1 MKKSKILRTLITLF
15 SCLFITPF
23 FTRWGGVLA
32 EAAVPLPQQQ
42 AASYGESEPMTE
54 VNPGIIA
61 NSQEAEIGAVKDLV
75 LDLETGRIA
84 YAVGV
89 FDRIGE
95 LRNRVF
101 VLPWGTVKV
110 DPEMSTFTLS
120 EDKTVLAGAPSFAL
134 DTWTNLRTSQW
145 IGIVTAYW
153 KKKLGPDFAAAGFSD
168 SALSK
173 ASDLVGLTIKDLAGK
188 DVGTIKE
195 LLLGPET
202 GAIAYTVLSVQDIEN
217 SNRMVFFAL
226 PWDLVQVNP
235 VQRAFVADID
245 KKMLS
250 ESRHVSR
257 ERRGNNSS
265 AGSLDHSGAQTQS
278 R

>member
-1 MKKSKILRTLITLF
+1 MKKSTTLRTLITLF
-15 SCLFITPF
+15 SCLFIAPF

-42 AASYGESEPMTE
+42 SASCGESEPMTE
-54 VNPGIIA
+54 VNPGMIV
-61 NSQEAEIGAVKDLV
+61 NPQGAEIGAVKDLV
-75 LDLETGRIA
+75 FDLEAGRIA

-89 FDRIGE
+89 FDQIGE

-134 DTWTNLRTSQW
+134 DTWTNLPTSQW
-145 IGIVTAYW
+145 TGIVTAYW
-153 KKKLGPDFAAAGFSD
+153 KKKLGPDFAAAGASA

-173 ASDLVGLTIKDLAGK
+173 ASDLVGMTIKDLAGK
-188 DVGTIKE
+188 DVGTIEE
-195 LLLGPET
+195 LILDPET
-202 GAIAYTVLSVQDIEN
+202 GAIAYTVLSVQDIER
-217 SNRMVFFAL
+217 SNRKVFFAL
-226 PWDLVQVNP
+226 PWDMVQVNP
-235 VQRAFVADID
+235 VQHTFVVDID

-250 ESRHVSR
+250 ESLDVSR
-257 ERRGNNSS
+257 ERLGNNSS
-265 AGSLDHSGAQTQS
+265 AGSRDRSGAQTQS
-278 R
+278 Y

>member
-195 LLLGPET
+195 LLLDPET

>member
-1 MKKSKILRTLITLF
+1 
-15 SCLFITPF
+15 
-23 FTRWGGVLA
+23 
-32 EAAVPLPQQQ
+32 
-42 AASYGESEPMTE
+42 MTDE
-54 VNPGIIA
+54 NPVMIA
-61 NSQEAEIGAVKDLV
+61 NPKGAEIGAVKDLV

-89 FDRIGE
+89 FDQIGV

-110 DPEMSTFTLS
+110 DLEMSTFTLS

-145 IGIVTAYW
+145 TGIVTAYW
-153 KKKLGPDFAAAGFSD
+153 KKKLGPDFAAANGSV

-173 ASDLVGLTIKDLAGK
+173 ASDLIGITIKDLAGK
-188 DVGTIKE
+188 DVGTIEE
-195 LLLGPET
+195 LVLDPET
-202 GAIAYTVLSVQDIEN
+202 GAIAYTVLSVQDMER
-217 SNRMVFFAL
+217 SNRTVFFAL
-226 PWDLVQVNP
+226 PWDMVQVNP
-235 VQRAFVADID
+235 VQHTFVADID

-250 ESRHVSR
+250 ESRDVSR
-257 ERRGNNSS
+257 ERLGSNSS
-265 AGSLDHSGAQTQS
+265 AGSLDRSGAQTQS

>member
-1 MKKSKILRTLITLF
+1 MKKSTTLRTLITLF

-42 AASYGESEPMTE
+42 SANCGESELTMDMSPGMIASPEGVE
-54 VNPGIIA
+54 VGT
-61 NSQEAEIGAVKDLV
+61 VKDFV
-75 LDLETGRIA
+75 LDLEAGRIA

-89 FDRIGE
+89 FDQIGE

-110 DPEMSTFTLS
+110 DLEMSTFTLS

-134 DTWTNLRTSQW
+134 DTWTNLPTSQW
-145 IGIVTAYW
+145 TGIVGAYW
-153 KKKLGPDFAAAGFSD
+153 KEKLGPDFAAAGTSD

-173 ASDLVGLTIKDLAGK
+173 ASDLVGMTIKDLAGK
-188 DVGTIKE
+188 DVGTIEE
-195 LLLGPET
+195 LMLDPET
-202 GAIAYTVLSVQDIEN
+202 GAIAYTVLSVQDIER
-217 SNRMVFFAL
+217 SNHTVFFAL
-226 PWDLVQVNP
+226 PWDMVQVNP
-235 VQRAFVADID
+235 VQHAFVADID

-250 ESRHVSR
+250 ESRDVSR
-257 ERRGNNSS
+257 ERLGSNLS
-265 AGSLDHSGAQTQS
+265 AGSLDRSGAQTQS
-278 R
+278 H